1 MAAGKIFSIFL
12 QKMKI
17 SWMPPAKDTRC
28 SKKAAEKDKKTLTN
42 KKKGSIIMI

>member
-1 MAAGKIFSIFL
+1 MAAGKFFSIFL

-28 SKKAAEKDKKTLTN
+28 SKKSNGKRQKDLDK
-42 KKKGSIIMI
+42 